1 MFFIGSIVGY
11 IILGIMADN
20 LGRRLT
26 LLICLFTGI
35 IGYLF
40 ILIGPNL
47 FTVEIGL
54 FLTGFGL

>member
-11 IILGIMADN
+11 IILGMMADN
-20 LGRRLT
+20 LGRKLT
-26 LLICLFTGI
+26 LRICLLTGL

-47 FTVEIGL
+47 TTV
-54 FLTGFGL
+54 